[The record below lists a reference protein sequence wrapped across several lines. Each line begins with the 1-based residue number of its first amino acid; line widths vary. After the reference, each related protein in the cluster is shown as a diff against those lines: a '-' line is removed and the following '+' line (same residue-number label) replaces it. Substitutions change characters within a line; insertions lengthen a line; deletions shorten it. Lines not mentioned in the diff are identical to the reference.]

1 MQAMLA
7 LNLKFW
13 CKAASKCALFEFLKS
28 HADATPLLGCHFFQ
42 SLRCQIFSMSDSTYK
57 LSQYGASVKTASET
71 AVGFAA

>member
-1 MQAMLA
+1 MQAMLT

-13 CKAASKCALFEFLKS
+13 RRAARKCALFEFLKS
-28 HADATPLLGCHFFQ
+28 QVDATPLLGCHFFQ
-42 SLRCQIFSMSDSTYK
+42 SLRCQIFMSDSTYK

>member
-13 CKAASKCALFEFLKS
+13 RKAARKCPLFEFLKS
-28 HADATPLLGCHFFQ
+28 QVDATPFLGCHFFQ

-57 LSQYGASVKTASET
+57 LSQYGTSVKTASET
-71 AVGFAA
+71 AVGLVA

>member
-1 MQAMLA
+1 MQAMLT
-7 LNLKFW
+7 LSLKFW
-13 CKAASKCALFEFLKS
+13 RKAARKCALFEFLKS
-28 HADATPLLGCHFFQ
+28 QVDATPLLGCHFFQ

>member
-13 CKAASKCALFEFLKS
+13 RKAALKCALFVFLKS
-28 HADATPLLGCHFFQ
+28 DVDATPLLGCYFFQ

-71 AVGFAA
+71 AVGFAT